1 MLLARIRGQQ
11 FPNGL
16 MKLHLEELHRRNHRQ
31 LNLMSLSNLLVRVRI
46 QQQVL

>member
-1 MLLARIRGQQ
+1 MPLVGIRGQQ

-16 MKLHLEELHRRNHRQ
+16 MTLHQEELHRRNHRQ